1 MYKIFTKI
9 LRGPQ
14 CRVPKLLLIMKLT
27 IVLLFAITMQV
38 SATAFAQ
45 KVTLHQRE
53 ITLKQLFKV
62 ITQQTGYDI
71 LYQPDKVNESLKVNA
86 DFKDTPLKEV
96 LEKSLLNQPLEFAI
110 DEKAIVISEKAIPQK
125 AATRLVIPV
134 VLPPETITGSV
145 VDTAGKPL
153 PLATVSLSASEKNN
167 TTTTVSLKRTTTDAK
182 GKFIITGVPAGDY
195 TLLITAIGYRPI
207 IKAIK
212 VTGETTLALGEFTL
226 RETVAALNEVTV
238 NTGYQLIKPEQST
251 GAVSRIGTKDYES
264 QISTDFLSGLANKVT
279 GLLIN
284 NDIGFEGGSLF
295 QIRGISTIS
304 GNRQPLIVL
313 DGYPTELSLDL
324 IDPNEIKSVTILK
337 DAAAAAIYGVRASN
351 GVIIIE
357 RKQAAQGKL
366 KLDLRGTF
374 GITPRENYS
383 RYRWAPNAS
392 ADVINY
398 ERDYYKNSITSGT
411 WANITNA
418 NSGSPVNYP
427 APVLVMAQQA
437 AGLITADQAN
447 RAFANIGSYNNIS
460 DYSKLFLRTAAT
472 QTYNMD
478 MSGGNENALYYITT
492 NYTGNAAQQVGNDNN
507 RFLLSART
515 SLKLSK
521 RLSLE
526 LTTDYQESR
535 ANSVPTPDINQV
547 YPFERFQD
555 DYGKPLPILTGSSV
569 NPYYNAATMSLGF
582 LDNLYYP
589 LVEMNQVKTKSHTT
603 NNRITGNFKYLIGN
617 GLDLTFGGI
626 YENSSTNY
634 SYYASAQSSAVNQ
647 IINHYATIGTTGI
660 VYGIPQGG
668 YLQQQHQE
676 SSSITGRAQLNYN
689 KYFGKDHSINAILG
703 AEIRDVKTQ
712 GNSAAYFGYN
722 DQTLLQQPVNYQ
734 TLLGST
740 FSTGYF
746 PYDGG
751 RVNYNNLFNQNYN
764 DNRFLSGYTNIVYS
778 FKNRYSLTG
787 SARIDQSNLF
797 GSDPKYHYKPLWSLG
812 TAWNIDKESF
822 MQGIDWVKSLKVRAA
837 YGFNGN
843 LATNA
848 LPQVIAYSGFNKLG
862 PVAIPQLSLL
872 NYGNSAL
879 RWEQTRNFNAG
890 LDYSIFKSITGSL
903 DFYDKRSK
911 DILANSQIDPF
922 KGGSSALVNTASIDN
937 KGIEGSLHADWIS
950 RRRFNWN
957 TGLIVSYNKSK
968 VLDVYNNNI
977 SPTSASYNYVVNSY
991 TGYLKGYP
999 VGAVFNY
1006 KYAGTDNTG
1015 YPMVYGADGKA
1026 HKLLSPDG
1034 GKGDVVYSGNSIPGI
1049 NVGLSNRVDV
1059 GNFYFYCMIN
1069 YYGDFKVSVPLPT
1082 PSAIRPL
1089 SGSADNYWKKP
1100 GDENIPGILP
1110 ALSYLSSPYLNYL
1123 DKYAVNGDYF
1133 TLGTVTASYNIGNM
1147 PFLKKAGFSH
1157 FEIKL
1162 QATNIYTVALN
1173 KYNYSVATGNY
1184 AKPYVTPT
1192 YTMALFTS
1200 F

>member
-14 CRVPKLLLIMKLT
+14 CRVPKLLLIMKFT
-27 IVLLFAITMQV
+27 IILLFAAIMQV
-38 SATAFAQ
+38 SATAVAQ
-45 KVTLHQRE
+45 KVTLRQRD

-71 LYQPDKVNESLKVNA
+71 LYQPNKVSENLKVNA
-86 DFKDTPLKEV
+86 DFKGTPLKEV
-96 LEKSLLNQPLEFAI
+96 LDKALSGQTLEFTI
-110 DEKAIVISEKAIPQK
+110 DEKTVVIQEKAVSPK
-125 AATRLVIPV
+125 PATRLVIPIV
-134 VLPPETITGSV
+134 SPPGEAITGSV
-145 VDTAGKPL
+145 VDTTGKPL
-153 PLATVSLSASEKNN
+153 PLATVSLTSSEKNK
-167 TTTTVSLKRTTTDAK
+167 TTTTVSQKRTTTDAK
-182 GKFIITGVPAGDY
+182 GRFLITDVPAGDY
-195 TLLITAIGYRPI
+195 TLMITAVGYRPI
-207 IKAIK
+207 IKGIK
-212 VTGETTLALGEFTL
+212 VTGGTTLALGEFTL
-226 RETVAALNEVTV
+226 RENVAALNEVSV

-284 NDIGFEGGSLF
+284 NDIGFEGGALF

-366 KLDLRGTF
+366 KLDFRATLGF
-374 GITPRENYS
+374 TPKENYS
-383 RYRWAPNAS
+383 RYRWASTAS
-392 ADVINY
+392 TDVINY
-398 ERDYYKNSITSGT
+398 ERDAYKNSITAGT
-411 WANITNA
+411 WASITNA
-418 NSGSPVNYP
+418 NSGSPTNYP
-427 APVLVMAQQA
+427 APILVMAQQA
-437 AGLITADQAN
+437 AGVITADQAN
-447 RAFANIGSYNNIS
+447 RAFASIGSYNNSS

-478 MSGGNENALYYITT
+478 LSGGNENALYYITT
-492 NYTGNAAQQVGNDNN
+492 NYTGNALQQVDNDNN

-515 SLKLSK
+515 TLKLSK

-535 ANSVPTPDINQV
+535 ASSVPTPDINTV
-547 YPFERFQD
+547 YPFEHFQD
-555 DYGKPLPILTGSSV
+555 NYGKPLAILQGSSV
-569 NPYYNAATMSLGF
+569 NPYYNAATMALGF
-582 LDNLYYP
+582 ADNLYYP
-589 LVEMNQVKTKSHTT
+589 LVDMNQVKNKSHTT

-626 YENSSTNY
+626 YENSTTNY

-647 IINHYATIGTTGI
+647 IINRYSTLGTGGI

-668 YLQQQHQE
+668 YLQQSNQQ
-676 SSSITGRAQLNYN
+676 SSSVTGRAQLNYN

-703 AEIRDVKTQ
+703 TEIRDVKSQ
-712 GNSAAYFGYN
+712 GSSAAYFGYN
-722 DQTLLQQPVNYQ
+722 DQTLLLQPVNYQ
-734 TLLGST
+734 TLMGST
-740 FSTGYF
+740 FNNGYF
-746 PYDGG
+746 PYNSGG
-751 RVNYNNLFNQNYN
+751 LNYNNLFNQNYN

-848 LPQVIAYSGFNKLG
+848 LPQVIAQAGFNKLG
-862 PVAIPQLSLL
+862 PVSIPQLSLL

-879 RWEQTRNFNAG
+879 RWEQTKNFNVG
-890 LDYSIFKSITGSL
+890 LDYSIFKSITGSF

-950 RRRFNWN
+950 RRHFNWN

-977 SPTSASYNYVVNSY
+977 SPTSPSYFYVGSSY

-1015 YPMVYGADGKA
+1015 YPLVYGADGKA

-1034 GKGDVVYSGNSIPGI
+1034 GKGDVTYSGNSIPTRNI
-1049 NVGLSNRVDV
+1049 GLSNRVDV

-1069 YYGDFKVSVPLPT
+1069 YYGGFKVNVPFPT
-1082 PSAIRPL
+1082 PSAVRPL
-1089 SGSADNYWKKP
+1089 EGSTNYWKKP

-1110 ALSYLSSPYLNYL
+1110 ALNYLSSSYLNFL
-1123 DKYAVNGDYF
+1123 DKYTVNGDYF

-1147 PFLKKAGFSH
+1147 QFLKKAGFSH

-1173 KYNYSVATGNY
+1173 RYNFSVATGNY